1 MTAQIT
7 AASELHHAPQVVFDS
22 LADLRNHALLAPG
35 WVELRSRDLGTDLPV
50 HAIVRLRG
58 PLAMRRT
65 ATTAIVDAR
74 EPAVIAG
81 RAGIG
86 KRTRASISWTI
97 AGQRYRTS
105 VSLRV
110 IVEETAFLD
119 GVVLRL
125 GGRRWL
131 QRRLAHGLVC
141 LGDQLDAQA
150 LPSVR
155 TSARTGASL
164 RLGLTLEPAA

>member
-7 AASELHHAPQVVFDS
+7 AASELHHAPQAVFDF

-35 WVELRSRDLGTDLPV
+35 WVELRSRDLGTELPV

-58 PLAMRRT
+58 PLAIRRT

-81 RAGIG
+81 RARIG

-119 GVVLRL
+119 SVVLRL
-125 GGRRWL
+125 GGQRWL
-131 QRRLAHGLVC
+131 QKRLAHALVC
-141 LGDQLDAQA
+141 LGDQLDAH
-150 LPSVR
+150 PWP
-155 TSARTGASL
+155 SARTGGSL